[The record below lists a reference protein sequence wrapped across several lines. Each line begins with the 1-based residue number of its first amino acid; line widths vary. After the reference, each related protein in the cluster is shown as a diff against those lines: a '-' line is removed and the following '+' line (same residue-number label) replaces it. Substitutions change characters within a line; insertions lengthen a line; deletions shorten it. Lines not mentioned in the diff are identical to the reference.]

1 MSDRSVSHDRFVI
14 ERSFNAPP
22 PRVFQAFADP
32 AAKAR
37 WFKGPTD
44 WGVSRF
50 ESDFRVGGKEV
61 NSGGPKGGPVHSFEA
76 TYYDIVPDERIIFA
90 YEMELD
96 GKRISVSLTTV
107 ELAPEA
113 AGTRMRF
120 TEQDVFLDGW
130 DNVDSRE
137 EGTREL

>member
-1 MSDRSVSHDRFVI
+1 MTGLSSNAASTPRRRVSSRRLPI
-14 ERSFNAPP
+14 RQ
-22 PRVFQAFADP
+22 PR
-32 AAKAR
+32 AR

-76 TYYDIVPDERIIFA
+76 TYYDIVHDERIIFV

-137 EGTREL
+137 EGTRELLDAL